1 MFKKKC
7 LIFIKTIFSLM
18 VSTALLSCS
27 DIASVPEI
35 ENSSETQSGASLSV
49 SGGFSLPQGAVPQEY
64 ILASQ
69 NAEQNDSALRAA
81 FPSKKDLDFSVEAV
95 SGGATV
101 TGSVDEETQ
110 TFTLTGLTDGTWT
123 INLYGKKAAG
133 GSEQTILKGSKA
145 VTISAASRTVL
156 VELVLEYTDKTSGTG
171 DVDLQIS
178 IGAATSINLIECTGL
193 GGTATDTLTIAGTTA
208 TLSKTGVTPGS
219 YDVTFNFYNN
229 SSGSKVLLYS
239 CRQTINVFGGATT
252 NTWQGTAPYL
262 TAGTDGSTFSVG
274 PAELATFARSVF
286 YVQGSGGS
294 YTPSYTASDSNP
306 GIYFAPF
313 KTIAAAAAAVNAA
326 AKAGTSSSGE
336 YTVYVDGTITGTG
349 SYPVGQGY
357 AFGGFFPL
365 TGGSSFN
372 LVIKSLD
379 SSKPA
384 TINAGCS
391 SAKPGRALY
400 FNNVEVELDNVT
412 VTGGNIQ
419 NSAYGMGG
427 GVYLEGNSKLTLS
440 NGTKITGNTAY
451 RGGGVYVTTSAFL
464 TIGEGCSVASNTA
477 DTDGTSFGEGGGIYN
492 TGTLTIDGGTVK
504 GNTADSKGSG
514 IYIPASKGLTLRG
527 TLNITDTIY
536 FESKAHTMS
545 VDGIALEDENYPIPI
560 ELGEITATTSPTA
573 FTPGDMIFTSTE
585 TVTEDVCKLFKI
597 ENDGNYSI
605 APDGTTGVL
614 SVISA
619 SGSISIYTPDGK
631 LTLSA
636 TPDSVTSSAL
646 SVTISAEGT
655 LEDGS
660 TVSETDTTY
669 FSDWDMKLY
678 YEFDYRHGG
687 SNLEPIRTSTD
698 PSTGFTFAEGWPAG
712 NYIIIVKVKFNGTV
726 YSSELKVTKE

>member
-49 SGGFSLPQGAVPQEY
+49 RGGFSLPQGAVPQEY

-69 NAEQNDSALRAA
+69 NAEQNASALRAA
-81 FPSKKDLDFSVEAV
+81 FPSKKDLNFSVEAV
-95 SGGATV
+95 SSGGATV

-123 INLYGKKAAG
+123 INLYGKKTVS
-133 GSEQTILKGSKA
+133 GSEQTILKGSKS

-229 SSGSKVLLYS
+229 SSGSKILLYS

-313 KTIAAAAAAVNAA
+313 ESLSAAAAAVNAA
-326 AKAGTSSSGE
+326 AKAGTSASGE
-336 YTVYVDGTITGTG
+336 YTVYVDGTISCGTDPG
-349 SYPVGQGY
+349 VSQGY

-365 TGGSSFN
+365 TGGSPYK
-372 LVIKSLD
+372 LTIKSVS

-384 TINAGCS
+384 VIDANS
-391 SAKPGRALY
+391 KGRVLY
-400 FNNVEVELDNVT
+400 FNNIEAEIDGVT
-412 VTGGNIQ
+412 LSGGKIV
-419 NSAYGMGG
+419 NSVYGMGG

-440 NGTKITGNTAY
+440 NGTKITGNTAC
-451 RGGGVYVTTSAFL
+451 RGGGVYVTNSASL
-464 TIGEGCSVASNTA
+464 TVGEGCSVASNNA
-477 DTDGTSFGEGGGIYN
+477 VFDIVGTSFGEGGGIYN

-504 GNTADSKGSG
+504 GNTAASKGSG
-514 IYIPASKGLTLRG
+514 IYIPASKGLTLSG

-536 FESKAHTMS
+536 LESKSHTLS
-545 VDGIALEDENYPIPI
+545 IDEISLEDENSPIPI

-585 TVTEDVCKLFKI
+585 TVTEDMCKLFKI
-597 ENDGNYSI
+597 ENDGSYSI

-678 YEFDYRHGG
+678 YEFDYRRSG
-687 SNLEPIRTSTD
+687 STLTPIRSSTD

-712 NYIIIVKVKFNGTV
+712 DYIIIVKVKFNGTV
-726 YSSELKVTKE
+726 YSSELEVTKE